1 MSELIDKFK
10 TICEKYEI
18 REKFRQNWSL
28 DNSLLNLVFGMEYEE
43 TWNTI
48 NEIRSWVK
56 TQNNPKYEEMIDYFM
71 DIAQEI
77 DWSNDWDF

>member
-1 MSELIDKFK
+1 MDGIIDKFK

-18 REKFRQNWSL
+18 RENFKQNWSL

-48 NEIRSWVK
+48 NKIRSWVA
-56 TQNNPKYEEMIDYFM
+56 TQNNPKYNEMIDYFM